1 MFRKGGTSSSV
12 NTGVCRKVHTTFGDG
27 SEMVE
32 EFDLK
37 TDELLVRSRR
47 SRTVLGKDQEWEY
60 LVGEPPRRF
69 NPEGSLLVENA
80 SVNPVWQRSRD
91 TVDSWVWRVRN
102 LPYPKETYDVR
113 VDQSDGKIVIATA
126 NKKFYK
132 RFEIPEL
139 VFLELPTDPSE
150 MTWDWKNNTLLI
162 QYRKPKLAL
171 VAEAEEKADRR
182 RVRPAAGDADPECKT
197 Q

>member
-1 MFRKGGTSSSV
+1 
-12 NTGVCRKVHTTFGDG
+12 
-27 SEMVE
+27 
-32 EFDLK
+32 
-37 TDELLVRSRR
+37 
-47 SRTVLGKDQEWEY
+47 
-60 LVGEPPRRF
+60 
-69 NPEGSLLVENA
+69 
-80 SVNPVWQRSRD
+80 
-91 TVDSWVWRVRN
+91 

-150 MTWDWKNNTLLI
+150 MTWGWKNNTLLI